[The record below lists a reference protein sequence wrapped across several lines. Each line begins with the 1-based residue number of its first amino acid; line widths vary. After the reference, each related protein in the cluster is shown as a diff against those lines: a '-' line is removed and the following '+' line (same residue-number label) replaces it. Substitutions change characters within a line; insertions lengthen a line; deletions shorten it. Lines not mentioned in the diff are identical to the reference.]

1 MRDDRKELTKGNEIL
16 LWAGLVV
23 LGLHFYIELHSF
35 FSSLG
40 WAHPATDRL
49 FDKLTTNS
57 KFLIDPWLMK
67 ASAGG
72 LIVGYGAA
80 SRGVKS
86 INLDTRSVVTALA
99 IGLVVYLG
107 STWMVIYGNWLTG
120 LIGISELSIAYL
132 IVTVVGILYLLKGS
146 HYISRLLHFI
156 PGSDTFNREN
166 ETFPQEE
173 QKIEN
178 AESINIPTLYEFGG
192 KLRNGW
198 INLTNPFR
206 ALMVMGT
213 PGSGKSYTIVN
224 SIIRQHIAKGFAM
237 YIYDWKFPNLSLI
250 AFNAMV
256 RHRKSLPKNLRFYCI
271 NFDDPR
277 KSHRC
282 NPLDPIYMPDVTD
295 AYETAKIMMLNMN
308 KTWIGKEGDIWADS
322 AMNYTTALLWYLRC
336 YKGGKYCT
344 FPHLVEL
351 MMVDYRKLFP
361 ILMAHPD
368 IEGYMSMFVSAYT
381 GGAMEM
387 LEGQIN
393 TARSGLAKFASP
405 GIYWT
410 MSANEFM
417 LDINNPDHPK
427 ILCMAN
433 NSKRKNLYSVA
444 LGLYNA
450 RILNQIN
457 IPGQHRCSI
466 IIDELPTLYFQGLDD
481 LIATGRDNK
490 IAITLSLQDFSQI
503 ESAYGKVEAGKIL
516 NTVGSVVTGA
526 VSGPTAKAMEE
537 RIGKNVQRKQS
548 INIQTEDTTHGIT
561 TELAPMVP
569 AAKIGQLKA
578 GNFVGVVAGAYGQ
591 EGDLKAF
598 NAKVIIDESDFKSE
612 QKAKKLPDFS
622 IFAQQGATVD
632 DQVKKNYYRIKQEVK
647 QLVDEELAHL
657 TEAVNLTTNKKS
669 KPNGRRN

>member
-1 MRDDRKELTKGNEIL
+1 MRDDRKELTKGNEVV
-16 LWAGLVV
+16 LWFGLVI
-23 LGLHFYIELHSF
+23 LGLHFYIELHTF
-35 FSSLG
+35 FGNLG
-40 WAHPATDRL
+40 WTHPASDRIL
-49 FDKLTTNS
+49 DKLTLNS
-57 KFLIDPWLMK
+57 RFLINPWLMK
-67 ASAGG
+67 GMAGA

-86 INLDTRSVVTALA
+86 INLDTKSVVKAFI
-99 IGLVVYLG
+99 IGLIIYFGSNLLLLKSSWLLGMIDVSELSVVYLIT
-107 STWMVIYGNWLTG
+107 SAI
-120 LIGISELSIAYL
+120 
-132 IVTVVGILYLLKGS
+132 GILYLLKGS
-146 HYISRLLHFI
+146 HYLSRLLHFM
-156 PGSDTFNREN
+156 PGTDTFNREN

-178 AESINIPTLYEFGG
+178 DESVNIPTEFEYEG
-192 KLRNGW
+192 KIRKGW
-198 INLTNPFR
+198 INFTNTFR
-206 ALMVMGT
+206 SLLVMGT
-213 PGSGKSYTIVN
+213 PGSGKSYGIVN
-224 SIIRQHIAKGFAM
+224 SIIRQHIEKGFAM
-237 YIYDWKFPNLSLI
+237 YIYDWKFPDLSLI

-256 RHRKSLPKNLRFYCI
+256 RHRKSLPANMRFYCI
-271 NFDDPR
+271 NFDDPQ

-282 NPLDPIYMPDVTD
+282 NPLDPSYMPDVSD

-336 YKGGKYCT
+336 YKNGKYCT

-361 ILMAHPD
+361 ILMAQPD

-410 MSANEFM
+410 MSANEFT
-417 LDINNPDHPK
+417 LDINNPDKPK

-433 NSKRKNLYSVA
+433 NSKKRNLYSVA

-450 RILNQIN
+450 RVLNQIN

-466 IIDELPTLYFQGLDD
+466 VIDELPTLYFQGLDD
-481 LIATGRDNK
+481 LIATGRGHK
-490 IAITLSLQDFSQI
+490 IAVTLSLQDYSQI

-516 NTVGSVVTGA
+516 NTVGSVITGA
-526 VSGPTAKAMEE
+526 VSGQTAKAMEE

-548 INIQTEDTTHGIT
+548 INIQTDDTTHGIT

-569 AAKIGQLKA
+569 ASKIGQLKA
-578 GNFVGVVAGAYGQ
+578 GHFVGVVAGAYGQ

-598 NAKVIIDESDFKSE
+598 NAKVVIDKADFKSE
-612 QKAKKLPDFS
+612 QKAKQLPDFS
-622 IFAQQGATVD
+622 IFAKQGTTVA
-632 DQVKKNYYRIKQEVK
+632 DQVKQNYYRIKDEVK
-647 QLVDEELAHL
+647 LLVEEELTLL
-657 TEAVNLTTNKKS
+657 TEEVNLTTSKHAKK
-669 KPNGRRN
+669 NGRRN